1 MAQNSF
7 DRCVTT
13 GELKSTTQG
22 GWELVSFGVKTLVPL
37 VRLLSHLVIVFLS
50 DVFRGLC
57 RARTFMLVLI
67 DEGHVC

>member
-1 MAQNSF
+1 MDFNW
-7 DRCVTT
+7 CVTT

-22 GWELVSFGVKTLVPL
+22 SWEFVSSSVKTLVPL
-37 VRLLSHLVIVFLS
+37 VRLLSHPVIVFSS
-50 DVFRGLC
+50 DVFCGLC